1 LPSEA
6 SFWQEVGRKG
16 WHILCRIP
24 RHALHVHCFPED
36 TWKEGYMA
44 QYVLA
49 LDQGTTSSRA
59 ILFTR
64 AGTVAQVAQKEFPQL
79 FPKPGLVEHNPE
91 DIWTTQLE
99 VAQEVMRKA
108 GASPDDIAA
117 LGITNQRE
125 TTLVWERASGKPIF
139 NAIVWQS
146 RLTVP
151 ICDELKAKGFDKEI
165 RARTGLV
172 TDAYFSGTKVKWILD
187 NVPGARERARR
198 GELLFGNVDAFLIWR
213 LTKGRAHVTD
223 YSNASR
229 TLLFNIRAL
238 DWDEVILNELGIP
251 RQMLPKVMPSSA
263 VYGETDP
270 QFFGKAIPIAGDA
283 GDQQAAT
290 FGQVCYEVG
299 QAKNTYGTGSFML
312 MNTGSKL
319 VESPS
324 GLLTT
329 IGWGEG
335 NPESPKITYALEGS
349 IFVTGAAVQWLRDGL
364 GIIKSS
370 SEVEG
375 LAAAVADNGGVYFV
389 PAFVGLGAPYW
400 DSTARGTI
408 VGLTRG
414 STAGHL
420 ARAALEAMCYQTRD
434 VAEAMTLDSKEPL
447 RKLRVDGGAV
457 ANNLLMQFQADLLG
471 VPVERPKVAETT
483 ALGAAYLAG
492 LASGFWRDKR
502 ELAELWGVD
511 RVFEPR
517 IGKDQREQLYARW
530 RQAVERARGWETTQA
545 QRQEALAV

>member
-1 LPSEA
+1 
-6 SFWQEVGRKG
+6 
-16 WHILCRIP
+16 
-24 RHALHVHCFPED
+24 
-36 TWKEGYMA
+36 MA

-59 ILFTR
+59 ILFTHD
-64 AGTVAQVAQKEFPQL
+64 GTIAQVAQKEFPQIY
-79 FPKPGLVEHNPE
+79 PKPGLVEHNPE
-91 DIWTTQLE
+91 DIWNSQLQ
-99 VAQEVMRKA
+99 VAQEVVRKA
-108 GASPDDIAA
+108 GASAGDIAA
-117 LGITNQRE
+117 IGITNQRE
-125 TTLVWERASGKPIF
+125 TTLVWERESGKPVF

-151 ICDELKAKGFDKEI
+151 VCDELKAKGFDKEI

-198 GELLFGNVDAFLIWR
+198 GELLFGNVDTFLIWR
-213 LTKGRAHVTD
+213 LTRGRVHVTD
-223 YSNASR
+223 CSNASR
-229 TLLFNIRAL
+229 TLLFNIRTL
-238 DWDEVILNELGIP
+238 DWDDVILRELDIP
-251 RQMLPKVMPSSA
+251 REMLPRVMPSSA
-263 VYGETDP
+263 IYGETDP
-270 QFFGKAIPIAGDA
+270 EFFGAPIPIAGDA

-299 QAKNTYGTGSFML
+299 QAKNTYGTGCFML
-312 MNTGSKL
+312 MNTGNKP

-335 NPESPKITYALEGS
+335 NPEHPMMTYALEGS
-349 IFVTGAAVQWLRDGL
+349 IFITGAAVQWLRDGL
-364 GIIKSS
+364 GIIKNSS
-370 SEVEG
+370 DVES
-375 LAAAVADNGGVYFV
+375 LAASVPDNGGVYFV

-408 VGLTRG
+408 IGLTRG
-414 STAGHL
+414 STAAHI
-420 ARAALEAMCYQTRD
+420 ARATLESMCYQTRD

-447 RKLRVDGGAV
+447 RRLRVDGGAV
-457 ANNLLMQFQADLLG
+457 ANNLLMQFQADILG

-492 LASGFWRDKR
+492 LATGFWRDKN
-502 ELAELWGVD
+502 ELAEHWGVD

-517 IGKDQREQLYARW
+517 LSKEQREELYASWKR
-530 RQAVERARGWETTQA
+530 AVEHARGWEMPQA
-545 QRQEALAV
+545 QQREALAV